1 LSRLKVKVNSIS
13 LLALVAVLGGGCG
26 EAAFSAHARDNDV
39 GDLARVLAVQS
50 PPPARQG
57 HAMAYLVTEH
67 KLVALDLVDAKV
79 VWEQPAEVRSR
90 VIIGHGLIAH
100 RQGEHELVTRDAAT
114 GQVRATVTLP
124 PGETFVGAALDG
136 EALYRVALTPEQK
149 GVVVAIDVSSA
160 GAGKERWRRLAAD
173 ALGAPAARG
182 GVVALPFAHQNV
194 ALLDGKD
201 GRELARVRAS
211 DEELS
216 FVRALPEGIFY
227 GDSHGVY
234 RLDDKSAG
242 GTRAHSSYA
251 MAKLTSE
258 QVRTAYHWDGYQPA
272 QAEYSAFDRNRL
284 LWRGRDAGAGFRDDL
299 AVLHSYRFFFA
310 FDAAQGK
317 LRWAWAHP
325 RTDVVGS
332 EDAGSAILYVSSDG
346 DVGALD
352 PRSGAVQSIART
364 SLRVSGASFD
374 ADGFAVAAAATPPT
388 PAEIAGTLEQIVWD
402 HDARFG
408 AVKLFATA
416 ALGDVPGVETS
427 AALLKIVRARPQPG
441 GPPPPAQKKAGDLL
455 VARKDNKAIPLMLQ
469 ALAEHYDY
477 LDDKQPRGVDVL
489 ARALAALE
497 AHEAAPL
504 LAAHLV
510 DHETPQ
516 SALRDLAAAVAQ
528 LGGKEA
534 EHALSELLLEYR
546 SDPLFLMDPQPLT
559 IAGEALLKMGP
570 EARKTA
576 TYVAEDRRTLAP
588 VARTLRA
595 ILATE
600 SERDNRSEPQAK
612 PENEH

>member
-1 LSRLKVKVNSIS
+1 VKRLAIA
-13 LLALVAVLGGGCG
+13 LLFFAAGCG

-39 GDLARVLAVQS
+39 GDLARALQAQS
-50 PPPARQG
+50 RPAERQG
-57 HAMAYLVTEH
+57 HAMAYLVTGDH
-67 KLVALDLVDAKV
+67 KLVAFDLVDGKIA
-79 VWEQPAEVRSR
+79 WEQPAEVRSR
-90 VIIGHGLIAH
+90 VIVGHGVIAH
-100 RQGEHELVTRDAAT
+100 RQGEHDLVTRDAAT

-124 PGETFVGAALDG
+124 PGETFVGATLDG
-136 EALYRVALTPEQK
+136 DALYYVAQTAEQK
-149 GVVVAIDVSSA
+149 GVIVALDV
-160 GAGKERWRRLAAD
+160 AGKERWRRPAPD

-182 GVVALPFAHQNV
+182 GVVALPFAHQNL
-194 ALLDGKD
+194 ALVDGKD

-211 DEELS
+211 DEEVS
-216 FVRALPEGIFY
+216 FARALPEGLFY

-242 GTRAHSSYA
+242 GTRALSSYA
-251 MAKLTSE
+251 TAKLTSE
-258 QVRTAYHWDGYQPA
+258 QVRTAYHWDAYQPA
-272 QAEYSAFDRNRL
+272 QSDYSAFDRNRL
-284 LWRGRDAGAGFRDDL
+284 LWRGRDAGPGFRDDL

-332 EDAGSAILYVSSDG
+332 EDAGSAILYASSDG
-346 DVGALD
+346 DLGALD
-352 PRSGAVQSIART
+352 PRTGAAQAIART
-364 SLRVSGASFD
+364 NLRLTGASFD
-374 ADGFAVAAAATPPT
+374 ADGFAVAAATAPPT
-388 PAEIAGTLEQIVWD
+388 PAEIATTLEQIVWD

-441 GPPPPAQKKAGDLL
+441 GPPPPAQHKAGDLL
-455 VARKDNKAIPLMLQ
+455 VARKDRQAIPLMLQ
-469 ALAEHYDY
+469 ALAEHYDF

-489 ARALAALE
+489 ARALGALE

-504 LAAHLV
+504 LAAHLI

-534 EHALSELLLEYR
+534 EHALSEVLLEYR
-546 SDPLFLMDPQPLT
+546 ADPLFLMDPQPLT

-588 VARTLRA
+588 VARALRA

-600 SERDNRSEPQAK
+600 SERENKSEPQAK
-612 PENEH
+612 PENEN